1 MARRTSTATSLIV
14 ICFMSRDPDQPAAA
28 AALDGAPAAHSY
40 TPGQLVWVRVGK
52 TDHHA
57 HVVAVGTPKCKV
69 KWCSTLDIEEVDVE
83 TISPG
88 LTPRKRGRSRRQ
100 TIVWDSEGDV
110 EGTRTKQQ
118 RGNKANGGT
127 MKNEDKKKGGR
138 LSLGRNR
145 RMLAKA
151 RREKRINNGPDDE
164 SETSAEQTTKD
175 TAEVNADGSRHCEA
189 RKNLDAEK
197 EASAAARVVTPAT
210 TTATIV
216 ESPRASPKNVSLEV
230 TRNQDQGDADANA
243 GAYQTPVISAATKR
257 AMKRPASSVDETDSN
272 NSCRVEAIDR
282 QKDDL
287 PNYHLNPVSSAYV
300 QHIAEICHAILND
313 MRWRVPVPGLQNEGD
328 AASDRISSDMG
339 RTRSILAWESGEDL
353 SAVSAFAGVW
363 DGKIGGQSDL
373 LCPGISDDMEGNGND
388 GCEDSGEQLLLGRAL
403 LLYSRLERR
412 RGPWFTI
419 DDLYFRYYRHYF
431 SVSNTSSTSTS
442 TDDTGTELPGDD
454 VVSAGAGNDD
464 ISSSDGNGLQ
474 SVQLPTLFDHQA
486 ALVYFF
492 KDIVQ
497 LHNMR
502 LIRSFDSERE
512 CGIVAGNT
520 SSDGSGVLLN
530 ASERSEV
537 LNRLGGGKHLKRRNT
552 GLNRGNSEGS
562 SGGWGDDRGSDDR
575 AGRRRNRFS
584 GAADNLIWQQMTT
597 QRSVFSS
604 AGSSA
609 ILPVRRHVDETVL
622 RKFGVRILGSVGNT
636 SRSRSNISHVTSIID
651 QAWNEAMKSFQMVTD
666 ENSLEHFV
674 ILSSIRL
681 REAPLLSLRR
691 ASRLYLCAVGG
702 SGSMRGDSGTSGWAS
717 VSESTLEVSTQAE
730 DTIPVEALRVLE
742 SGGSSWHRVSFPG
755 LSSRF
760 GLSSFC
766 FAASYEPIL
775 YSAQNARTNSYH
787 LQNKVRVFSDQGEFR
802 RWEVCAELR
811 AAIDTLM
818 ELNEVIQSLS
828 RRKKKQEI
836 DDEDVEDTSTKSAGS
851 KSGNGSCK
859 CDESIVN
866 AVPIPDNLNLLT
878 SDGRKDLVGKLSV
891 GSAASTIC
899 SQVEATL
906 RSFEDASDGRT
917 DGTFT
922 NDAER
927 IIFVL
932 SVIGLQ
938 VLQSHFSGMSLEHA
952 CRLAQRPWLRHL
964 VWESALAYL
973 LWDCVAVL
981 EKKKC
986 YGLAVSILETI
997 LMGAPVQ
1004 KESLQDLFD
1013 PFVRSLISRRVRGKA
1028 IERLIIDRGHL
1039 EKVAAKSQKMMENS
1053 SSKGANR
1060 LPNDGKKIK
1069 CVETSE
1075 ENTPIQQLCL
1085 EVITKEGAKS
1095 SIPFSAVRSLARRLK
1110 VPLKE
1115 TLAEVDN
1122 AEMKALEIRCENDGK
1137 QTSPEGPE
1145 TASAGKAKSRKRQSG
1160 YVEWTPTTDFSVAN
1174 SIENEAKDGVG
1185 KRCAYVGWDDE
1196 DYSGGMARA
1205 RPMNV
1210 EEHALAEYSAGR
1222 LPNLGKNDDATSTNT
1237 VTGGWVGWH
1246 DEGGHVRALFRILC
1260 ANEIFAPECSSSNQC
1275 TERHTIYL
1283 SPYHG
1288 APLDLHVATQCGSVR
1303 GFYERRRS
1311 HIEAVLGDLERLS
1324 PQQICDLVHRS
1335 ISERMEANSNG
1346 SRDALLCRDVGEIRT
1361 LSFLAAALGGKALA
1375 AIFRCLCYDYR
1386 HYAGGLPDLTMA
1398 RAVYEAGCVDDDNK
1412 ERGTGTEQL
1421 VDLGSW
1427 VGEAF
1432 DAEEIEKGQ
1441 VVELCRILADRD
1453 DEFLGCSKVGET
1465 GAGSFQPRVRQRR
1478 GKKQDETT
1486 KRGEERLSSEAAVVP
1501 PKLKLSHQGRTISV
1515 QSMFVEV
1522 KSANDR
1528 LDARQED
1535 WLNVLSQVANA
1546 RVCKFSAKKK
1556 AKRGTNS

>member
-1 MARRTSTATSLIV
+1 
-14 ICFMSRDPDQPAAA
+14 
-28 AALDGAPAAHSY
+28 
-40 TPGQLVWVRVGK
+40 
-52 TDHHA
+52 
-57 HVVAVGTPKCKV
+57 
-69 KWCSTLDIEEVDVE
+69 
-83 TISPG
+83 
-88 LTPRKRGRSRRQ
+88 
-100 TIVWDSEGDV
+100 
-110 EGTRTKQQ
+110 
-118 RGNKANGGT
+118 
-127 MKNEDKKKGGR
+127 
-138 LSLGRNR
+138 
-145 RMLAKA
+145 
-151 RREKRINNGPDDE
+151 
-164 SETSAEQTTKD
+164 
-175 TAEVNADGSRHCEA
+175 
-189 RKNLDAEK
+189 
-197 EASAAARVVTPAT
+197 
-210 TTATIV
+210 
-216 ESPRASPKNVSLEV
+216 
-230 TRNQDQGDADANA
+230 
-243 GAYQTPVISAATKR
+243 
-257 AMKRPASSVDETDSN
+257 
-272 NSCRVEAIDR
+272 
-282 QKDDL
+282 
-287 PNYHLNPVSSAYV
+287 
-300 QHIAEICHAILND
+300 
-313 MRWRVPVPGLQNEGD
+313 
-328 AASDRISSDMG
+328 
-339 RTRSILAWESGEDL
+339 
-353 SAVSAFAGVW
+353 
-363 DGKIGGQSDL
+363 
-373 LCPGISDDMEGNGND
+373 
-388 GCEDSGEQLLLGRAL
+388 
-403 LLYSRLERR
+403 
-412 RGPWFTI
+412 
-419 DDLYFRYYRHYF
+419 
-431 SVSNTSSTSTS
+431 
-442 TDDTGTELPGDD
+442 
-454 VVSAGAGNDD
+454 
-464 ISSSDGNGLQ
+464 
-474 SVQLPTLFDHQA
+474 
-486 ALVYFF
+486 
-492 KDIVQ
+492 
-497 LHNMR
+497 
-502 LIRSFDSERE
+502 
-512 CGIVAGNT
+512 
-520 SSDGSGVLLN
+520 
-530 ASERSEV
+530 
-537 LNRLGGGKHLKRRNT
+537 
-552 GLNRGNSEGS
+552 
-562 SGGWGDDRGSDDR
+562 
-575 AGRRRNRFS
+575 
-584 GAADNLIWQQMTT
+584 
-597 QRSVFSS
+597 
-604 AGSSA
+604 
-609 ILPVRRHVDETVL
+609 
-622 RKFGVRILGSVGNT
+622 
-636 SRSRSNISHVTSIID
+636 
-651 QAWNEAMKSFQMVTD
+651 
-666 ENSLEHFV
+666 
-674 ILSSIRL
+674 
-681 REAPLLSLRR
+681 
-691 ASRLYLCAVGG
+691 
-702 SGSMRGDSGTSGWAS
+702 
-717 VSESTLEVSTQAE
+717 LEVSKQAE
-730 DTIPVEALRVLE
+730 DTIPVEARRVLE

-755 LSSRF
+755 LSSRL
-760 GLSSFC
+760 GLSSYC

-775 YSAQNARTNSYH
+775 YSAQNTWTNNNL
-787 LQNKVRVFSDQGEFR
+787 LQNRVRVFSDQGEFR

-811 AAIDTLM
+811 AAIDTLV
-818 ELNEVIQSLS
+818 ELNEVIGYLS

-836 DDEDVEDTSTKSAGS
+836 DDEDIEDISTKSVGS

-891 GSAASTIC
+891 GSAASDIC

-906 RSFEDASDGRT
+906 RSFEHASDGRA
-917 DGTFT
+917 DDTFT

-927 IIFVL
+927 IIFVS

-938 VLQSHFSGMSLEHA
+938 VLQSHFSGMSPEYA

-973 LWDCVAVL
+973 LWDCVTVL

-1004 KESLQDLFD
+1004 KESLQKLFD

-1039 EKVAAKSQKMMENS
+1039 EKVAAKLQKKLENS

-1060 LPNDGKKIK
+1060 PPNDGKKIK
-1069 CVETSE
+1069 DCVETSE

-1196 DYSGGMARA
+1196 DYSGGMART
-1205 RPMNV
+1205 RSMNV

-1222 LPNLGKNDDATSTNT
+1222 LPNLGKNDDTTSTNT

-1303 GFYERRRS
+1303 GFYERRKS
-1311 HIEAVLGDLERLS
+1311 HIESVLGDLERLS

-1335 ISERMEANSNG
+1335 ISERMEEVRRSGSNG

-1412 ERGTGTEQL
+1412 ERGTDTEQL

-1465 GAGSFQPRVRQRR
+1465 GAGSFQQRIRQRR

-1486 KRGEERLSSEAAVVP
+1486 KRGEEQLSSEGAVVP
-1501 PKLKLSHQGRTISV
+1501 PKLKLSHQGRTIRV
-1515 QSMFVEV
+1515 EAMFVEV

-1535 WLNVLSQVANA
+1535 WLNVLDRVANA

-1556 AKRGTNS
+1556 AKRGTSS